1 MNRTQGSAA
10 PHTLGVLPEVT
21 DQEMQQLLGKSR
33 PYTAM
38 LLRPTDEGRKPEAES
53 VIWEHGRRNLA
64 MKAAGL
70 MPIIC
75 PTTDDGDWAGI
86 AVFNASVAEVDQL
99 MRDDPGVQSGVFT
112 YELHPVFGF
121 PGSTLP

>member
-1 MNRTQGSAA
+1 MTALA
-10 PHTLGVLPEVT
+10 EIT
-21 DQEMQQLLGKSR
+21 DEYMQQMLGSSR

-38 LLRPTDEGRKPEAES
+38 LLRLTEKAAEPEAER

-64 MKAAGL
+64 LRAEGK

-75 PTTDDGDWAGI
+75 PATDDSDWAGI
-86 AVFNASVAEVDQL
+86 GIFDATPQEVDRI
-99 MRDDPGVQSGVFT
+99 MADDPGVTAGVFT

-121 PGSTLP
+121 PGASLP